1 MNDYVAWRSD
11 NNILSGESFLAKK
24 FLKIYSKKKIKI
36 TSPKRSFFTSN
47 YIYPFIGLI
56 ILWINYF
63 KGKKTIYIN
72 FLPLWNV
79 FLFLLLPPKTIIGPV
94 TGSIQINEI
103 KSTKSLIRYYI
114 FPILYKISLKILFL
128 RKKKVLFATNILK
141 KFVKNKDKSKCIF
154 NFVLKDFYIKK
165 NKYKKK
171 YNLIFYYRKHE
182 NKIFSHHINFL
193 NKLLKN
199 KKQIIVVGDILN
211 LKGIKNFKNVG
222 QKKLIKLIKLS
233 SMALSGDDNFLSI
246 FNLQCISQNTKLIY
260 NSKLNFQNDFF
271 NKDSVIQYD
280 FKKNKFIPPSK
291 KKNFNNQLVKNINKK
306 INYYFEDF

>member
-1 MNDYVAWRSD
+1 MNDYVAWCSD
-11 NNILSGESFLAKK
+11 NNILSGENFLAKK
-24 FLKIYSKKKIKI
+24 FLKIYSKKKLKI
-36 TSPKRSFFTSN
+36 ASPKRSFFLSN

-56 ILWINYF
+56 VLWINYF
-63 KGKKTIYIN
+63 KGKKTIYVN
-72 FLPLWNV
+72 FLPLWNI
-79 FLFLLLPPKTIIGPV
+79 FLFLLLPPKTIFGPI

-103 KSTKSLIRYYI
+103 KNIKSLTRYYI

-171 YNLIFYYRKHE
+171 YSLIFYYKKHE

-222 QKKLIKLIKLS
+222 QKKL
-233 SMALSGDDNFLSI
+233 A
-246 FNLQCISQNTKLIY
+246 
-260 NSKLNFQNDFF
+260 
-271 NKDSVIQYD
+271 
-280 FKKNKFIPPSK
+280 
-291 KKNFNNQLVKNINKK
+291 
-306 INYYFEDF
+306 YYQWLP

>member
-24 FLKIYSKKKIKI
+24 FLKVYSKEKIKI
-36 TSPKRSFFTSN
+36 ASPKRSFFTSN

-79 FLFLLLPPKTIIGPV
+79 FLFLLLPPKTIIGPI

-280 FKKNKFIPPSK
+280 FKKNKFIPPGK
-291 KKNFNNQLVKNINKK
+291 KRNFNNQIVKNINKK